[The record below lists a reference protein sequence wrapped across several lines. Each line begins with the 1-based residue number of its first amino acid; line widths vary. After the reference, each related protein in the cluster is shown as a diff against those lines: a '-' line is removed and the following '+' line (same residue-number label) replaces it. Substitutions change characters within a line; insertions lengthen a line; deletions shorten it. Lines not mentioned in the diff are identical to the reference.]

1 MASSGTSSFQWRWD
15 VFLTFRG
22 EDTRFNFT
30 DHLYY
35 ALSRTG
41 IHTFRD
47 DEGLERGGEIQPSLL
62 KAIEESMISVVVF
75 SENYAHSK
83 WCLDELDKIMQCSR
97 EKGQKVL
104 PIFYHV
110 DPSDVRKQTGTF
122 GEAFARYGNV
132 TEERVLRW
140 RAALTEAGG
149 LSGWHVRH
157 GYESRIIQVI
167 VGHISKMLISRPE
180 LLHIDDNLVGINS
193 RLEEMSSLLCME
205 SSDVRMIGIH
215 GIAGIGK
222 TTLAKG
228 IYNQIAHQFEAASF
242 LFDVE
247 RVEKRHG
254 SLELLRQLLA
264 DILGRKFVR
273 RISNIDEG
281 ISLIKKT
288 LCSRKVLI
296 ILDDVCDWAHLES
309 LAGNHQWFGSGSR
322 IVITTR
328 DKHILDAHGVDQ
340 LYEVQK
346 LKSEEA
352 FKLFSLYAFKA
363 DLPDDRFWELSG
375 HALNYCD
382 GLPLAVKVVGSLL
395 YGKTELEWENTLL
408 KLQTVGDR
416 EVQEVFRLSYDRL
429 HHREKDLFL
438 DIACFFRGKDSD
450 SVGRI
455 LDSCNFS
462 AIGMKVLKDCC
473 FISILDNKIEM
484 HGLMQ
489 KMGWEIIR
497 GESPGQPGKWS
508 RLWNPE
514 DVHAVLTQKTGTEAI
529 EGISFDVSAS
539 KEIQITTEAFKNM
552 KKLRLLRVYWDGL
565 SSYDSDTVHLP
576 EEFKFPSYELRYLH
590 WDGWSLESLPSNFN
604 GEKLV
609 ELSLKHS
616 SLKHLWKGNKYL
628 RNLKVMDLSHSPY
641 LVECPDVSGAPS
653 LETLN
658 LDGCTSLH
666 EVHPSIPRLKN
677 LKILNLGNCRMLHYF
692 PRIIGLEKLEVLNL
706 SGCSRLEKFPDIEA
720 NMESLLELYLEG
732 TAIIEL
738 PSSVGYLRGLVL
750 LNMKSCKNLKILPG
764 RICDLK
770 SLKTLIL
777 SGCSKLERL
786 PEITEV
792 MEHLEELLLDG
803 TSIRELPR
811 SILHLKGLVLLN
823 LRKCKDLRS
832 LPNSICD
839 LKSLETLI
847 VSGCSKLNRLPEDLG
862 MLQCLRRLQ
871 ADGTAIT
878 KPPITLVHLT
888 NLRELS
894 FSGCKGSTSN
904 FWISSLTFRLLLREN
919 SDDIGL
925 QLPSLSGLRFMENLD
940 LSDCNLMEGTI
951 DNKLCHLEL
960 LEVLN
965 LSRNYMVSIPADISR
980 LSNLKVLLVRQCEQL
995 QKIPKLPPRIKLLDA
1010 CDCTSLV
1017 SLLTPSRIISPQ
1029 NWLVS
1034 TWLRPVEFMLWNCSG
1049 LYQDHVAMALETLHQ
1064 KLFPEI
1070 GYSIVIPG
1078 SRIPKW
1084 RWHENMGASVSATLP
1099 PHWLDNNFSGV
1110 ALCAV
1115 FALEEGETIQ
1125 RPGEIRCNFECREGP
1140 YFSHSITWTHSGDRI
1155 VETDHVC
1162 MMYQPRSQF
1171 VKSNSTYASVF
1182 KHIKASFSLS
1192 GASHEVK
1199 KCAIR
1204 LIYAPNTSGNNME

>member
-1 MASSGTSSFQWRWD
+1 MR
-15 VFLTFRG
+15 
-22 EDTRFNFT
+22 
-30 DHLYY
+30 
-35 ALSRTG
+35 
-41 IHTFRD
+41 
-47 DEGLERGGEIQPSLL
+47 
-62 KAIEESMISVVVF
+62 
-75 SENYAHSK
+75 
-83 WCLDELDKIMQCSR
+83 CSR
-97 EKGQKVL
+97 ERGQKVL

-132 TEERVLRW
+132 TEERVPRW
-140 RAALTEAGG
+140 RAALTQAGG
-149 LSGWHVRH
+149 LSGWHVQH
-157 GYESRIIQVI
+157 GYESQIIQVI
-167 VGHISKMLISRPE
+167 VRRISKMLISRPE
-180 LLHIDDNLVGINS
+180 LLFISDNLVGFNS

-205 SSDVRMIGIH
+205 SNDVRMIGIH

-228 IYNQIAHQFEAASF
+228 IYNQIAHQFEGASF
-242 LFDVE
+242 LSNVSEVE
-247 RVEKRHG
+247 RHRG
-254 SLELLRQLLA
+254 SLKLQRQLLA
-264 DILGRKFVR
+264 DILRKKIA

-296 ILDDVCDWAHLES
+296 ILDDVSAYTQLEF
-309 LAGNHQWFGSGSR
+309 LAGRHWFGSGSR
-322 IVITTR
+322 IIITSR
-328 DKHILDAHGVDQ
+328 NKHLLDVHEVDG

-346 LKSEEA
+346 LKNKEA
-352 FKLFSLYAFKA
+352 LQLFSLWAFKA
-363 DLPDDRFWELSG
+363 DLPDDSYWELSEQV
-375 HALNYCD
+375 LNYCD
-382 GLPLAVKVVGSLL
+382 GLPVAVKVVGSFLRH
-395 YGKTELEWENTLL
+395 KTVLEWEDELL
-408 KLQTVGDR
+408 KLTTVG
-416 EVQEVFRLSYDRL
+416 EITVHIVLRLSYDRL
-429 HHREKDLFL
+429 DHTVQGLFL

-455 LDSCNFS
+455 LDSCNSS
-462 AIGMKVLKDCC
+462 AIGMKVLKDCSL
-473 FISILDNKIEM
+473 ISILDNKIEM

-497 GESPGQPGKWS
+497 RESPGQPGQRS

-514 DVHAVLTQKTGTEAI
+514 DVHAVLTQKTGTKAI

-539 KEIQITTEAFKNM
+539 KEIQITTEAFKKMTN
-552 KKLRLLRVYWDGL
+552 LRLLRVYWDGL
-565 SSYDSDTVHLP
+565 SSYDSNTVHLP
-576 EEFKFPSYELRYLH
+576 EEFEFPSYELRYLH

-604 GEKLV
+604 GKKLV

-616 SLKHLWKGNKYL
+616 SLNHLWKGNKCL
-628 RNLKVMDLSHSPY
+628 ENLMVMDLSHSRY

-803 TSIRELPR
+803 TSIRELPC

-832 LPNSICD
+832 LPNRICG

-878 KPPITLVHLT
+878 KPPVTLVHLT

-894 FSGCKGSTSN
+894 F
-904 FWISSLTFRLLLREN
+904 RLLHREN

-940 LSDCNLMEGTI
+940 LSDCNLMEGTV

-980 LSNLKVLLVRQCEQL
+980 LSNLKVLLVRQCERL

-1010 CDCTSLV
+1010 CDCTSLM
-1017 SLLTPSRIISPQ
+1017 SLPTPSRMISLQ
-1029 NWLVS
+1029 HRLVS

-1140 YFSHSITWTHSGDRI
+1140 YFSHSITWTHSGDS
-1155 VETDHVC
+1155 C
-1162 MMYQPRSQF
+1162 
-1171 VKSNSTYASVF
+1171 
-1182 KHIKASFSLS
+1182 
-1192 GASHEVK
+1192 
-1199 KCAIR
+1199 
-1204 LIYAPNTSGNNME
+1204 

>member
-1 MASSGTSSFQWRWD
+1 MPSSGT
-15 VFLTFRG
+15 FL
-22 EDTRFNFT
+22 FNIGI
-30 DHLYY
+30 
-35 ALSRTG
+35 RG

-47 DEGLERGGEIQPSLL
+47 DEGLERGEEIQPSLL
-62 KAIEESMISVVVF
+62 KAIEESKVSIVVF
-75 SENYAHSK
+75 PK
-83 WCLDELDKIMQCSR
+83 LCSFTMR
-97 EKGQKVL
+97 KRTKVV

-110 DPSDVRKQTGTF
+110 DPSDVRRQTGSF
-122 GEAFARYGNV
+122 GEPFARYGNV
-132 TEERVLRW
+132 TEERVQRW
-140 RAALTEAGG
+140 RAALTQAGG
-149 LSGWHVRH
+149 LAGWHVMH
-157 GYESRIIQVI
+157 G
-167 VGHISKMLISRPE
+167 
-180 LLHIDDNLVGINS
+180 
-193 RLEEMSSLLCME
+193 
-205 SSDVRMIGIH
+205 
-215 GIAGIGK
+215 
-222 TTLAKG
+222 
-228 IYNQIAHQFEAASF
+228 
-242 LFDVE
+242 
-247 RVEKRHG
+247 
-254 SLELLRQLLA
+254 
-264 DILGRKFVR
+264 
-273 RISNIDEG
+273 NIDKG

-296 ILDDVCDWAHLES
+296 ILDDVSALS
-309 LAGNHQWFGSGSR
+309 SR
-322 IVITTR
+322 IIITTR
-328 DKHILDAHGVDQ
+328 NKHLLDVHKVDG

-346 LKSEEA
+346 LKYKEA
-352 FKLFSLYAFKA
+352 LQLFSLWAFKA
-363 DLPDDRFWELSG
+363 DLPHDTYWELSE

-382 GLPLAVKVVGSLL
+382 GLPLAVKAVGSLL
-395 YGKTELEWENTLL
+395 YGRTELGWENTLL
-408 KLQTVGDR
+408 KLQTVGKGMK
-416 EVQEVFRLSYDRL
+416 VQEVFRLSYDRL
-429 HHREKDLFL
+429 DHTEKDLFL

-462 AIGMKVLKDCC
+462 AIGMKVLKDCS

-489 KMGWEIIR
+489 QMGWEIIR
-497 GESPGQPGKWS
+497 RESPGQPGQRS

-514 DVHAVLTQKTGTEAI
+514 DVHAVLTQKTC
-529 EGISFDVSAS
+529 
-539 KEIQITTEAFKNM
+539 
-552 KKLRLLRVYWDGL
+552 
-565 SSYDSDTVHLP
+565 
-576 EEFKFPSYELRYLH
+576 
-590 WDGWSLESLPSNFN
+590 LE
-604 GEKLV
+604 
-609 ELSLKHS
+609 
-616 SLKHLWKGNKYL
+616 
-628 RNLKVMDLSHSPY
+628 NLKVMDLSHSPY

-658 LDGCTSLH
+658 LNGCTSLH

-677 LKILNLGNCRMLHYF
+677 LKILNLGNCRMLYYF

-803 TSIRELPR
+803 TSIRELPC

-832 LPNSICD
+832 LPNRICG

-878 KPPITLVHLT
+878 KPPVTLVHLT

-894 FSGCKGSTSN
+894 FSGCKRSTSN
-904 FWISSLTFRLLLREN
+904 FWIPSLIFRLLHREN

-940 LSDCNLMEGTI
+940 LSDCNLMEGTV

-980 LSNLKVLLVRQCEQL
+980 LSNLKVLL
-995 QKIPKLPPRIKLLDA
+995 LPPSIKLVDA
-1010 CDCTSLV
+1010 CDCTSLM
-1017 SLLTPSRIISPQ
+1017 SLPTPSRIISPQ

-1049 LYQDHVAMALETLHQ
+1049 LYQDRVAMALEKLHR

-1099 PHWLDNNFSGV
+1099 PHWLDNNFLGV

-1125 RPGEIRCNFECREGP
+1125 QPGEIHCNFECREGP
-1140 YFSHSITWTHSGDRI
+1140 YFSHSITWTHSGDRV

-1171 VKSNSTYASVF
+1171 VKSKSTYASVF

-1192 GASHEVK
+1192 GASHVVR

-1204 LIYAPNTSGNNME
+1204 LIYAQNSNHKNTTKNTTHLKHRYYLV

>member
-1 MASSGTSSFQWRWD
+1 M
-15 VFLTFRG
+15 
-22 EDTRFNFT
+22 EM
-30 DHLYY
+30 
-35 ALSRTG
+35 LS
-41 IHTFRD
+41 
-47 DEGLERGGEIQPSLL
+47 PKLL
-62 KAIEESMISVVVF
+62 DIP
-75 SENYAHSK
+75 
-83 WCLDELDKIMQCSR
+83 
-97 EKGQKVL
+97 G
-104 PIFYHV
+104 
-110 DPSDVRKQTGTF
+110 
-122 GEAFARYGNV
+122 
-132 TEERVLRW
+132 
-140 RAALTEAGG
+140 
-149 LSGWHVRH
+149 
-157 GYESRIIQVI
+157 
-167 VGHISKMLISRPE
+167 
-180 LLHIDDNLVGINS
+180 NLVGFNS

-205 SSDVRMIGIH
+205 SNDVRMIGIH

-222 TTLAKG
+222 TTLAKV
-228 IYNQIAHQFEAASF
+228 IYNEIAHQFEGASF
-242 LFDVE
+242 LSNVAE
-247 RVEKRHG
+247 HRG
-254 SLELLRQLLA
+254 SLKLQRQLLA
-264 DILGRKFVR
+264 DILGEKIA

-296 ILDDVCDWAHLES
+296 ILDDVSALTQLEFF
-309 LAGNHQWFGSGSR
+309 AGSHQWFGSGSR
-322 IVITTR
+322 IIITTR
-328 DKHILDAHGVDQ
+328 NKHLLDVHGVDV
-340 LYEVQK
+340 LYDVEK
-346 LKSEEA
+346 LNSEEA
-352 FKLFSLYAFKA
+352 LQLFSGYAFRA
-363 DLPDDRFWELSG
+363 DLPRDGFWDLSG
-375 HALNYCD
+375 RALNYCD
-382 GLPLAVKVVGSLL
+382 GLPLAVTAVGSLL
-395 YGKTELEWENTLL
+395 YRRTELEWENTLL
-408 KLQTVGDR
+408 NLQTVGDR
-416 EVQEVFRLSYDRL
+416 KVQEVFRLSYDRL
-429 HHREKDLFL
+429 DHTEKDLFL

-455 LDSCNFS
+455 LDSCNCS
-462 AIGMKVLKDCC
+462 AIGMKVLKDCSL
-473 FISILDNKIEM
+473 ISILDNKIEI

-497 GESPGQPGKWS
+497 GEFPGQPGKWS

-552 KKLRLLRVYWDGL
+552 TKLRLLRVYWDGL
-565 SSYDSDTVHLP
+565 SSYDSNTVHLP
-576 EEFKFPSYELRYLH
+576 EEFEFPSYELRYLH

-604 GEKLV
+604 GKKLV

-616 SLKHLWKGNKYL
+616 SLNHLWKGNKCL
-628 RNLKVMDLSHSPY
+628 ENLKVMDLSHSPY

-658 LDGCTSLH
+658 LNGCTSLH

-677 LKILNLGNCRMLHYF
+677 LKILNLGNCRMLYYF

-803 TSIRELPR
+803 TSIRELPC

-832 LPNSICD
+832 LPNRICG

-862 MLQCLRRLQ
+862 MLQCLRSLQ

-904 FWISSLTFRLLLREN
+904 FWISSLTFRLRHREN

-925 QLPSLSGLRFMENLD
+925 QLL
-940 LSDCNLMEGTI
+940 
-951 DNKLCHLEL
+951 LC
-960 LEVLN
+960 
-965 LSRNYMVSIPADISR
+965 
-980 LSNLKVLLVRQCEQL
+980 QCEKL
-995 QKIPKLPPRIKLLDA
+995 QKIPKLPPSIKLLDA
-1010 CDCTSLV
+1010 CDCTSLR
-1017 SLLTPSRIISPQ
+1017 SLPTPSRMISLQ
-1029 NWLVS
+1029 HRLVS

-1049 LYQDHVAMALETLHQ
+1049 LYQDHVAMALEKLHQ

-1070 GYSIVIPG
+1070 GYSILIPG

-1099 PHWLDNNFSGV
+1099 PHWLDNNFLGV

-1125 RPGEIRCNFECREGP
+1125 QPGEIRCNFECREGP
-1140 YFSHSITWTHSGDRI
+1140 YFSHSITWTHSGDRV

-1171 VKSNSTYASVF
+1171 VKSKSTYASVF

-1192 GASHEVK
+1192 GASHVVR

-1204 LIYAPNTSGNNME
+1204 LIYAQNSVIRSRL

>member
-1 MASSGTSSFQWRWD
+1 MDSSGTSRSLRYRRWD
-15 VFLTFRG
+15 VFLSFRG

-30 DHLYY
+30 DHLYS
-35 ALSRTG
+35 ALRTKG
-41 IHTFRD
+41 INTFRD

-62 KAIEESMISVVVF
+62 EAIENSLISVVVF

-97 EKGQKVL
+97 ERGQKVL

-157 GYESRIIQVI
+157 GYESQIIQGI
-167 VGHISKMLISRPE
+167 VRGISKMLISRPE
-180 LLHIDDNLVGINS
+180 LLHIDDNLVGIDS

-205 SSDVRMIGIH
+205 SNDVRMIGIH

-242 LFDVE
+242 LFDVA
-247 RVEKRHG
+247 RVEAHHG

-264 DILGRKFVR
+264 DIQGEKIA
-273 RISNIDEG
+273 RISNFCEG

-296 ILDDVCDWAHLES
+296 ILDDVSARTQLEF
-309 LAGNHQWFGSGSR
+309 LAGSRHWFGSGSR
-322 IVITTR
+322 IIITSR
-328 DKHILDAHGVDQ
+328 NKRLLKMHEVDG

-346 LKSEEA
+346 LKFKEA
-352 FKLFSLYAFKA
+352 FKLFSLSAFKA
-363 DLPDDRFWELSG
+363 DLPDHRFWELSG
-375 HALNYCD
+375 HALNFCD
-382 GLPLAVKVVGSLL
+382 GLPLAVKAMGSVL

-408 KLQTVGDR
+408 KLQIVGDR
-416 EVQEVFRLSYDRL
+416 RIQQMLRVSFDGLDST
-429 HHREKDLFL
+429 EKDLFL

-462 AIGMKVLKDCC
+462 AIGMKVLKDCSL
-473 FISILDNKIEM
+473 ISILDNKIEM

-497 GESPGQPGKWS
+497 GEFPGQPGKWS

-552 KKLRLLRVYWDGL
+552 TKLRLLRVYWDGL
-565 SSYDSDTVHLP
+565 SSYDSNTVHLP
-576 EEFKFPSYELRYLH
+576 EEFEFPSYELRYLH

-604 GEKLV
+604 GKKLV

-616 SLKHLWKGNKYL
+616 SLNHLWKGNKCL
-628 RNLKVMDLSHSPY
+628 ENLMVMDLSHSRY

-706 SGCSRLEKFPDIEA
+706 SGCSTLEKFPDIEA

-792 MEHLEELLLDG
+792 MEHLEELLLGG

-811 SILHLKGLVLLN
+811 SILRLKGLVLLN
-823 LRKCKDLRS
+823 LRKCKDLRT
-832 LPNSICD
+832 LPNSICG

-878 KPPITLVHLT
+878 KPPISLVQLT
-888 NLRELS
+888 NLTELS
-894 FSGCKGSTSN
+894 FSGCQGSTSN
-904 FWISSLTFRLLLREN
+904 FWISALIYRLLHREN
-919 SDDIGL
+919 SDGIGL
-925 QLPSLSGLRFMENLD
+925 QLPSLSGLRFIENLD

-951 DNKLCHLEL
+951 DNKLCHLDR

-965 LSRNYMVSIPADISR
+965 LNRNHMVSIPADISR
-980 LSNLKVLLVRQCEQL
+980 LSNLKVLSVRQCEQL
-995 QKIPKLPPRIKLLDA
+995 QKIPKLPPSIKLLDA

-1140 YFSHSITWTHSGDRI
+1140 YFSHSITWTHSGDRV

-1171 VKSNSTYASVF
+1171 VKSKSTYASVF
-1182 KHIKASFSLS
+1182 KHI
-1192 GASHEVK
+1192 
-1199 KCAIR
+1199 R
-1204 LIYAPNTSGNNME
+1204 L